1 MKNGGTDGVVASG
14 RASQQVSV
22 HGPITAVAKL
32 NLVRARKWL
41 VLLAD
46 ALAV

>member
-1 MKNGGTDGVVASG
+1 MVAPMVSLSGG
-14 RASQQVSV
+14 RASQQVTV
-22 HGPITAVAKL
+22 HGAITAVAKI

-46 ALAV
+46 ALAA